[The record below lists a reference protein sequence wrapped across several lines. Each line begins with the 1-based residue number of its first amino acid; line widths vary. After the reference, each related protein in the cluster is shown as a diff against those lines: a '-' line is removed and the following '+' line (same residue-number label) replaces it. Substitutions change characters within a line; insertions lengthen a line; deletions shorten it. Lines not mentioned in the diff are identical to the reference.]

1 MLTQP
6 RESGSLVP
14 VLILYSILVICTIM
28 VLGAAVFCYRHVR
41 RHLRPSPP
49 DSATPKADESSV
61 AAGLED
67 QNR

>member
-1 MLTQP
+1 
-6 RESGSLVP
+6 